1 MIKPS
6 EYKNYSLENLRE
18 WINDSLESEA
28 TVDEIYLTI
37 VNTVKERNKYHK
49 SCLNAGEE
57 LLRKLNVATPP
68 HPSRI
73 GNVKAIQQFWED
85 EDITGEDC

>member
-1 MIKPS
+1 MIQPS

-37 VNTVKERNKYHK
+37 VNTIKERNRYHK
-49 SCLNAGEE
+49 SCVNTGEE
-57 LLRKLNVATPP
+57 LLRKLNIATPP
-68 HPSRI
+68 QHPRI

-85 EDITGEDC
+85 EDITGQE

>member
-1 MIKPS
+1 MIQPS

-37 VNTVKERNKYHK
+37 VNTVKERNRYHK
-49 SCLNAGEE
+49 SCVNTGEE

-68 HPSRI
+68 QHPRI

-85 EDITGEDC
+85 EDITGQE

>member
-1 MIKPS
+1 MIQPS

-28 TVDEIYLTI
+28 TVVEIYLTI
-37 VNTVKERNKYHK
+37 INTVKERNRYHK
-49 SCLNAGEE
+49 SCVNTGEE

-68 HPSRI
+68 QHPRI
-73 GNVKAIQQFWED
+73 GNVKEIQQFWED
-85 EDITGEDC
+85 KDITGEE